1 MNQWIFSICNFSFK
15 QTLSIFSDIKISGK
29 ENIPLNGPVIIV
41 SNHISNIDP
50 AIVAASITRR
60 PNFLAKKE
68 LFNNFFLNNFLRSY
82 GAYPVDRGK
91 GDIGALRWGE
101 KQLKKGNA
109 LILFPEGTRS
119 KSGKLMKGKSGV
131 VKLAAITGSPII
143 PMGISG
149 SENLQNLLK
158 VLVPISKL
166 RIKIG
171 SSFFVKKENFLNK
184 NDYEEATKEIM
195 IKIAMQLPNKYHGD
209 YQVDENLKFSYIN

>member
-1 MNQWIFSICNFSFK
+1 
-15 QTLSIFSDIKISGK
+15 
-29 ENIPLNGPVIIV
+29 
-41 SNHISNIDP
+41 
-50 AIVAASITRR
+50 
-60 PNFLAKKE
+60 
-68 LFNNFFLNNFLRSY
+68 
-82 GAYPVDRGK
+82 
-91 GDIGALRWGE
+91 
-101 KQLKKGNA
+101 
-109 LILFPEGTRS
+109 
-119 KSGKLMKGKSGV
+119 
-131 VKLAAITGSPII
+131 
-143 PMGISG
+143 MGISG

>member
-1 MNQWIFSICNFSFK
+1 MNLEEI
-15 QTLSIFSDIKISGK
+15 IK
-29 ENIPLNGPVIIV
+29 NG
-41 SNHISNIDP
+41 S
-50 AIVAASITRR
+50 
-60 PNFLAKKE
+60 
-68 LFNNFFLNNFLRSY
+68 
-82 GAYPVDRGK
+82 
-91 GDIGALRWGE
+91 